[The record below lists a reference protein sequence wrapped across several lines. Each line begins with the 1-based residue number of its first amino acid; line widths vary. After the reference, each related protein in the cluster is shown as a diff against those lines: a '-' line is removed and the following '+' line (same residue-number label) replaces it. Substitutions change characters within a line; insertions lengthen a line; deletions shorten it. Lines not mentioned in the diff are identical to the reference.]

1 LTYRQQFGIIELS
14 QKELIQIKTLKNV
27 FEKFFTKLTSQEKLN
42 RDFYNEWQY
51 QRDRAHNLGRNH
63 VDEIDAI
70 FRRYDV

>member
-1 LTYRQQFGIIELS
+1 
-14 QKELIQIKTLKNV
+14 LIQIKTLKNV
-27 FEKFFTKLTSQEKLN
+27 FEKFFTRLTSQEKLS
-42 RDFYNEWQY
+42 RDFYNEWQF